1 MKKILLTITLLTI
14 VCSTTLVLLAQ
25 TTSTSYSVMQNVDYI
40 VKDDFGTFGPMCSQT
55 GKPGSVRMKLCSNCA
70 GLFGSYA
77 MDAVAFC
84 NN

>member
-40 VKDDFGTFGPMCSQT
+40 VKDGFETIGSMCSQT
-55 GKPGSVRMKLCSNCA
+55 GKSGSFRMKLCSNCS
-70 GLFGSYA
+70 GLIGSYA
-77 MDAVAFC
+77 MDSVAYC

>member
-14 VCSTTLVLLAQ
+14 ACSTTLVLLAQ
-25 TTSTSYSVMQNVDYI
+25 TTSTSYSVLQNVDYI

-55 GKPGSVRMKLCSNCA
+55 GKSGSFRMKLCCNCP
-70 GLFGSYA
+70 GLIGSYA
-77 MDAVAFC
+77 MDSVAYC

>member
-40 VKDDFGTFGPMCSQT
+40 VKDDFGTVGPMCSQT
-55 GKPGSVRMKLCSNCA
+55 GKSGSVRMKLCSNCT

>member
-25 TTSTSYSVMQNVDYI
+25 TTSTSYSVLQNVDYI
-40 VKDDFGTFGPMCSQT
+40 VKDDFGALGPMCSQT
-55 GKPGSVRMKLCSNCA
+55 GNPGSVRMKLCSNCP
-70 GLFGSYA
+70 GQFGKYA
-77 MDAVAFC
+77 MDRVAFC